1 MSDRVVRRTTSLEL
15 ERRGAAREVVPVS
28 VLEAGASG
36 PTVVIT
42 ANVHGD
48 EATGVAAV
56 LALQQRLE
64 QVLLA
69 GSVVLYPSVNPH
81 GLRLQQRPV
90 PADGVDLNRAF
101 PGDRGGRGADGVA
114 GRLWAD
120 LQRRQPDLV
129 LDLHADSV
137 VAVPYTIIDRP
148 VSLRGDQRRQMER
161 RLEDLAH
168 AAGLLVLHEY
178 PDDLYVRFGLDH
190 SLAGAVVNDMQ
201 VPALTLEVG
210 PRRAVDPASVD
221 VTVGAVLR
229 ILLRQGMVA
238 DAPTARRLPQGQLR
252 RTSAPRVRRPGVF
265 VPVVR
270 PGEAYRADDLLGV
283 VRGLDGHARDE
294 VRAEAP
300 GVVVSWSEGAWLDVG
315 AVPGTL
321 GEQV

>member
-1 MSDRVVRRTTSLEL
+1 MPDHVVRRTTSLEL
-15 ERRGAAREVVPVS
+15 ERRGAAREGGPVS
-28 VLEAGASG
+28 LLEASER
-36 PTVVIT
+36 PRVVVT

-56 LALQQRLE
+56 LALQEKLE
-64 QVLLA
+64 TVLVA
-69 GSVVLYPSVNPH
+69 GTVVLYPSVNPH
-81 GLRLQQRPV
+81 GLRRQQRAI

-120 LQRRQPDLV
+120 LVRRAPDLV

-137 VAVPYTIIDRP
+137 VAVPYTIVDRP
-148 VSLRGDQRRQMER
+148 VTLEGEARRSMEQR
-161 RLEDLAH
+161 LDDLAH

-178 PDDLYVRFGLDH
+178 PDELYVRFGLDH
-190 SLAGAVVNDMQ
+190 SLAGAVVNQMQ

-210 PRRAVDPASVD
+210 PRRAVDPAAVD

-229 ILLRQGMVA
+229 ILHHAGLVEQ
-238 DAPTARRLPQGQLR
+238 APSARRMPQGQLR

-270 PGEAYRADDLLGV
+270 PGEAYRRNDLLGV

-294 VRAEAP
+294 VRAESD
-300 GVVVSWSEGAWLDVG
+300 GVVVSWGEGAWLDVG

>member
-1 MSDRVVRRTTSLEL
+1 MDRVRRRTTTLEL
-15 ERRGAAREVVPVS
+15 ERRGATREVVPVS
-28 VLEAGASG
+28 LLRGAEQG
-36 PTVVIT
+36 ATVVVT

-56 LALQQRLE
+56 LQLAERLE
-64 QVLLA
+64 TLLVA
-69 GSVVLYPSVNPH
+69 GEVVLYPSVNPH

-101 PGDRGGRGADGVA
+101 PGDRAGRGATGVA

-120 LQRRQPDLV
+120 LQRREPDLV

-137 VAVPYTIIDRP
+137 VAVPYTILDRP
-148 VSLRGDQRRQMER
+148 VRLDGERRQEMEEQ
-161 RLEDLAH
+161 LQVLAH
-168 AAGLLVLHEY
+168 AAGLLVLQEY
-178 PDDLYVRFGLDH
+178 PDDLYLRFGLDH
-190 SLAGAVVNDMQ
+190 SLAGAVVNEMG

-229 ILLRQGMVA
+229 ILAHLNMVRE
-238 DAPTARRLPQGQLR
+238 APAARRRPQGRLQ

-270 PGEAYRADDLLGV
+270 PGEAYGRGELLGV

-300 GVVVSWSEGAWLDVG
+300 GVVVSWAEGAWIDVG

-321 GEQV
+321 GEQT